1 MTIRHEEPDA
11 MRTSSILTAISV
23 CAVALLGTAPAA
35 GAKAPSARK
44 VSRDVRAHWK
54 KEWPEQEVAHV
65 ARKSESCTAGQI
77 ERKGR
82 RGEKRTVDTC
92 LIRVD
97 VYIEKG
103 YRYHIYRDTEAH
115 YRGRRLV
122 SVRLGELEKAWKAGG
137 VPAPNREEALA
148 MLQEQARAALG
159 EDAEVTI
166 REMGTP
172 RPYGEVF
179 RISLVVDVT
188 YSADGQQR
196 QRKGLLVTFASRG
209 QQWQPVPEL
218 MFEQE

>member
-1 MTIRHEEPDA
+1 
-11 MRTSSILTAISV
+11 MRMSSMSLAIPA
-23 CAVALLGTAPAA
+23 CAVLLLGANPTA

-44 VSRDVRAHWK
+44 VSRDIRSHWE

-65 ARKSESCTAGQI
+65 ARKSETCEPGRI

-82 RGEKRTVDTC
+82 RGKKRSIETC

-97 VYIEKG
+97 VYIEQG

-115 YRGRRLV
+115 YRGRRLI

-137 VPAPNREEALA
+137 VPAPGREEALA
-148 MLQEQARAALG
+148 MLQERARSALS

-196 QRKGLLVTFASRG
+196 KRRGLLVTFASRG

-218 MFEQE
+218 MFEQD